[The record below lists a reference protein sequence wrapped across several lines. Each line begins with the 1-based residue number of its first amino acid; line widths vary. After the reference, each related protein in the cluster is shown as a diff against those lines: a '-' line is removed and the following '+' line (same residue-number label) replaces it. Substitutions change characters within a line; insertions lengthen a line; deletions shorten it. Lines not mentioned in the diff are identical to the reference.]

1 MIALFGILAL
11 FGIAI
16 AASSDRKAIRPRVVA
31 SAFAIQ
37 AAIAVFALYLP
48 FGREVLQWLSAL
60 VNRLVGYAD
69 EGIVFL
75 FGPLGGDSLG
85 YIFAVRV
92 LPVIIF
98 VSALISVLYHLRIMQ
113 RIVLV
118 VGGAL
123 RRLIGTRQVESL
135 CAAANIFVGMIEAP
149 LVVRPYLGTLS
160 RSQLFSVMAVGLSSV
175 SGAILVGYASMGIRL
190 DYLLPAAFMAAP
202 GGLLM
207 AKILMPEARD
217 EPPDHLEELQVEAFD
232 PEHRP
237 VNVIEAAADGAMA
250 GLKIAVRVG
259 AMLLAFVALLAL
271 LNDVFGLIG
280 TALAWPVETAAGWV
294 GAKDPAAAEILR
306 DLSFEKVLG
315 WLLAPLMLLL
325 GIPWEEATVAGNLV
339 GQKTILN
346 EFIAFA
352 QLAELKGTVGAHTE
366 AVVTFALCGFANLQA
381 LAIIFGGL
389 GGLIPDRR
397 HEIARLGLRATFAG
411 FLSNLMSAA
420 LASLLLSL

>member
-1 MIALFGILAL
+1 MIALLGILTIL
-11 FGIAI
+11 VIAV
-16 AASSDRKAIRPRVVA
+16 AASTNRAAIRPRVAA

-37 AAIAVFALYLP
+37 AGIAVFALYLP
-48 FGREVLQWLSAL
+48 FGKTALATLSTG

-69 EGIVFL
+69 EGIQFL

-85 YIFAVRV
+85 YIVAFRV

-98 VSALISVLYHLRIMQ
+98 VSSVIAVLYHLRIMQ
-113 RIVLV
+113 RIVLI
-118 VGGAL
+118 VGGGL

-149 LVVRPYLGTLS
+149 LVVRPYLSTLT
-160 RSQLFSVMAVGLSSV
+160 RSQLFAVMAVGLSSV

-207 AKILMPEARD
+207 AKILMPEALD
-217 EPPDHLEELQVEAFD
+217 EPPEDIEALRVDAFD

-237 VNVIEAAADGAMA
+237 VNVIEAAAEGAMA
-250 GLKIAVRVG
+250 GLQIAVRVG

-271 LNDVFGLIG
+271 LNDLFGLIG
-280 TALAWPVETAAGWV
+280 MGLALPVDAVAGWFGV
-294 GAKDPAAAEILR
+294 ADPSLAEILR
-306 DLSFEKVLG
+306 GLTLEKVLG
-315 WLLAPLMLLL
+315 WILAPLMVLL
-325 GIPWEEATVAGNLV
+325 GIPWDEATIAGNLV

-352 QLAELKGTVGAHTE
+352 QLAEIKDSIGAHTE

-389 GGLIPDRR
+389 GAMVPERK

-411 FLSNLMSAA
+411 ILSNLMSAG
-420 LASLLLSL
+420 LASLLLRL